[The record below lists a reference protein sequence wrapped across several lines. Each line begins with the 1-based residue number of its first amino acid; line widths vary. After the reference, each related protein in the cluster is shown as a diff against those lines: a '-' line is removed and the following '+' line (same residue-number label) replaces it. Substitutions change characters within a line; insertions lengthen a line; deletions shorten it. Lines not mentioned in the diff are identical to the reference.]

1 MAKYIL
7 SFALILLNVM
17 AVSDLLKEYDGLT
30 LDAKESMCEEI
41 EGIMFKGTCYTFDQ
55 EILGITEVVE
65 DGEDIKEL
73 INMKDCPGGCAIWGV
88 TCAPSTY
95 KELCEHAKNQG
106 RDVMRKYVFYIFLGV
121 FAMGTMY
128 ICCSSDDNA

>member
-1 MAKYIL
+1 
-7 SFALILLNVM
+7 
-17 AVSDLLKEYDGLT
+17 
-30 LDAKESMCEEI
+30 
-41 EGIMFKGTCYTFDQ
+41 
-55 EILGITEVVE
+55 
-65 DGEDIKEL
+65 
-73 INMKDCPGGCAIWGV
+73 MKDCPGGCAIWGV

-128 ICCSSDDNA
+128 ICCSSDDNAQSRSNYEDDLDDKYQRVTEEKE